1 MSFFRDSVFLLV
13 CHNSKRQSIHSTS
26 QPKREAEKEEVG
38 KQMLTLIDHNI
49 SYPSKKCCLTC
60 ETLSMIECS
69 CLMYL
74 CVYNIDK
81 VVVDRTKE
89 ASVAHPPVMFMAVIL
104 TASSSWVSIAGWLR
118 VVAIVLIWDLGHSWR
133 SRVSFQLDYHALT
146 IRVN

>member
-1 MSFFRDSVFLLV
+1 
-13 CHNSKRQSIHSTS
+13 
-26 QPKREAEKEEVG
+26 
-38 KQMLTLIDHNI
+38 MLTLIDHNI

-104 TASSSWVSIAGWLR
+104 TASSS
-118 VVAIVLIWDLGHSWR
+118 
-133 SRVSFQLDYHALT
+133 
-146 IRVN
+146 